1 MARAPVSERTQVFR
15 SASLIG
21 LLTLFSRF
29 LGMARDIFSASV
41 FGVTM
46 VWDAF
51 VIAWTVPNL
60 FRRLFGEGA
69 LSSTFIPVYAGAL
82 EEGPSA
88 RPKKVLRDTLGAL
101 LLLLGAIVALGV
113 AFCLVLPSLAGGLG
127 GEKLGLA
134 TRLTALLLP
143 YLLLICVTALYSAV
157 LNVHRRFA
165 AAAFGPALL
174 NVFWLGGL
182 GVAVFAYPG
191 QPLRQIV
198 VVGVALLAGG
208 FAQVVLLIP
217 QLIRFTGFPRPT
229 LGISNPDVRRI
240 GSLAAPVLFG
250 LAILQVNVLLDRFIA
265 EFCVPQD
272 GAVSALWY
280 GNRLIQFP
288 LGTIAVAVSTAAFP
302 LLSRLAARDEIG
314 RMKRV
319 LVGALKGTF
328 FLSLPAAVGLIIL
341 AEPVVDLLFGHGAFA
356 KDADAVRRTAWVVI
370 FYSLGIPAYS
380 LLFTTTRA
388 FYALQ
393 DTVTPTRVAMGA
405 LGINLALNLTLVWV
419 FEEGGLAL
427 ATAISAALQLVVLF
441 VLLRRRI
448 GFQPIL
454 DLLLPGMKTVLST
467 AVMSGACLVVWQ
479 TLPIL
484 GGEGVSARFAKLA
497 VVIGLGAMVFF
508 LASVLL
514 RDANLAVLRR
524 RGKPAL
530 DMEENE

>member
-1 MARAPVSERTQVFR
+1 MV
-15 SASLIG
+15 
-21 LLTLFSRF
+21 
-29 LGMARDIFSASV
+29 RDIFSASV
-41 FGVTM
+41 FGVTQ

-69 LSSTFIPVYAGAL
+69 LSSTFIPVYSEAL
-82 EEGPSA
+82 EEGPPERS
-88 RPKKVLRDTLGAL
+88 RKVLRDTLGAL
-101 LLLLGAIVALGV
+101 LLLLGTIVALGV
-113 AFCLVLPSLAGGLG
+113 AFCLLLPSLAGADG
-127 GEKLGLA
+127 GEKLGL
-134 TRLTALLLP
+134 TSRLTALLLP
-143 YLLLICVTALYSAV
+143 YLLLICVTALCSAV

-174 NVFWLGGL
+174 NVFWIGGL
-182 GVAVFAYPG
+182 GVAVFVYPG
-191 QPLRQIV
+191 QLSRQIV
-198 VVGVALLAGG
+198 VVGIALLGG
-208 FAQVVLLIP
+208 GIAQIALLVP
-217 QLIRFTGFPRPT
+217 QLIRFTGVPRPA
-229 LGISNPDVRRI
+229 LGFSNPDVRRI

-265 EFCVPQD
+265 EFCVPEH

-302 LLSRLAARDEIG
+302 LLSRLAARDEIA

-319 LVGALKGTF
+319 LAGALNGTF

-341 AEPVVDLLFGHGAFA
+341 AKPVVNLLFGHGAFA
-356 KDADAVRRTAWVVI
+356 ANRDAVHRTTWVVI

-388 FYALQ
+388 FYALK

-419 FEEGGLAL
+419 FREGGLAL
-427 ATAISAALQLVVLF
+427 ATAISATLQLAVLLF
-441 VLLRRRI
+441 LLRRRV
-448 GFQPIL
+448 GFRPL
-454 DLLLPGMKTVLST
+454 ADLLLPGMKTVLST
-467 AVMSGACLVVWQ
+467 AVMGGACLVVWH

-484 GGEGVSARFAKLA
+484 GGEGFSARFAKPCP
-497 VVIGLGAMVFF
+497 FF
-508 LASVLL
+508 
-514 RDANLAVLRR
+514 
-524 RGKPAL
+524 
-530 DMEENE
+530 